1 MNLHI
6 VDIGIILLYLTSTIF
21 IGFYISKKAT
31 KNMNSYFLGGNRIP
45 WWVLGISDASGMFD
59 ISGTMLLVYWLSVY
73 GLKSIWIPWI
83 WPVFNQI
90 FLMVYLSPWLRR
102 SNVMTGAEWMKTRFG
117 TGRGATLSH
126 IVVVIFA
133 LISVIGFLSYGFKGI
148 GKFAVAFLPA
158 LVTNPDTL
166 AQYPQIN
173 ANLYALILMGITTL
187 YVVKGGMMSV
197 VATEVVQY
205 CILSISAVAIGIIA
219 MVHVSPDMI
228 NSVVPEGWKSMAFG
242 INLNLDWSTV
252 HSILATKVVAFNQ
265 WIKTDGYSVFGLFFG
280 MMLFKGFFV
289 AAAGPAPNYDMQRIL
304 STRSPKEAAK
314 MNSMVS
320 IVLNPTRYFMV
331 AGIAVL
337 ALTNFDTLYKTSL
350 TTPDFEGILSEVL
363 ANYVPVGL
371 LGLLMAG
378 FIAAFM
384 SNFAATVNAAPAYI
398 VNDIY
403 KRYINPHAEPKK
415 YVRMSYIASVAV
427 VVVGITTGFFVES
440 INQAALW
447 IVASLWGGYTAA
459 NVLKWYWWRFNGYG
473 YFWGMVSGIA
483 TSLVLLLLNNLGFIP
498 FLNQWPLSN
507 NPSMNSFPFIFLNSI
522 IGCFVATFLTK
533 PESDEVLMK
542 FYHNVRPW
550 GFWKP
555 IYEKVVKIDPG
566 FVANKNFRRD
576 MSNIFVGII
585 WQITLMATPVFLV
598 LRDFNSFII
607 CLGVLA
613 LTSLILKF
621 NWWDKLEASYG
632 EQKTKFIFPVLE
644 NGIPVAEEEKYQKK
658 DTMLEV

>member
-31 KNMNSYFLGGNRIP
+31 KDMNSYFLGGNRIP

-73 GLKSIWIPWI
+73 GMKSIWIPWI

-158 LVTNPDTL
+158 LVTNPETL
-166 AQYPQIN
+166 AHYPQIN

-219 MVHVSPDMI
+219 MVHVSPDMV

-242 INLNLDWSTV
+242 LNLNLDWSTV

-331 AGIAVL
+331 AGITVL
-337 ALTNFDTLYKTSL
+337 ALTNFDSLYKSSI

-403 KRYINPHAEPKK
+403 KRYINPHADPKK

-498 FLNQWPLSN
+498 FLNHWPLSD

-555 IYEKVVKIDPG
+555 VYEKVVKIDPE
-566 FVANKNFRRD
+566 FVKNNNFKRD
-576 MSNIFVGII
+576 MSNIFVGIV

-598 LRDFNSFII
+598 LREYNSFMI
-607 CLGVLA
+607 CIGVLI

-632 EQKTKFIFPVLE
+632 EQKNTLSFPISEKDPSGVL
-644 NGIPVAEEEKYQKK
+644 GK
-658 DTMLEV
+658 